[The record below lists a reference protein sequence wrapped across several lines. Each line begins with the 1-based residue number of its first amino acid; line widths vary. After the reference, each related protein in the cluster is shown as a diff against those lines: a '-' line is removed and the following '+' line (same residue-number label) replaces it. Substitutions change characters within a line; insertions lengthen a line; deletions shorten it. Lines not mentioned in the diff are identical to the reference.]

1 MWFIPWILG
10 YPVLSFTDANTVT
23 EQVTVDLK
31 ELMEDQSSSDVEGN
45 QCKFTLTSSIKLK
58 VEIMSQLG

>member
-1 MWFIPWILG
+1 MLFIPQILG
-10 YPVLSFTDANTVT
+10 YPVFSFTDANTVT

-45 QCKFTLTSSIKLK
+45 QCKFTLTSSIKLE
-58 VEIMSQLG
+58 VEIMSQLE